1 MKTAVRNVS
10 IDAYYAHQA
19 SGTMSAQERTI
30 VQFLARAT
38 GAPTRA
44 EIAAGAGLRVASVC
58 GRVNALLARQIL
70 VETPLRRC
78 AETGRGAHGLQLA
91 AVQGVLFS

>member
-1 MKTAVRNVS
+1 MRTAVRQVS
-10 IDAYYAHQA
+10 IDAYHAHSS
-19 SGTMSAQERTI
+19 SGALSVQERAI
-30 VQFLARAT
+30 VQFLARAA

-70 VETPLRRC
+70 VETPPRRC
-78 AETGRGAHGLQLA
+78 IETGRSAHGLQLA